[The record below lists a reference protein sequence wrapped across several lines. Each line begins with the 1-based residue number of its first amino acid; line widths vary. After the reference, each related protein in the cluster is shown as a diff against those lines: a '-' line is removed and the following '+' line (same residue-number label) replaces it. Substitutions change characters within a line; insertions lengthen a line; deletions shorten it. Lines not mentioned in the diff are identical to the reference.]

1 MAHLFLQ
8 YRGDKTYDRM
18 KKDMPDKHNQPPHL
32 RKSIEDR
39 DLNEDEQHQITN
51 KGKEGQKKSG
61 KQGDGKKERK
71 SKGGRESKPRK

>member
-1 MAHLFLQ
+1 
-8 YRGDKTYDRM
+8 M
-18 KKDMPDKHNQPPHL
+18 KKDIPDKHNQPTPI

-51 KGKEGQKKSG
+51 KGKEDQKKSR

-71 SKGGRESKPRK
+71 SKGGRESKPLK